1 MQDRSLGG
9 TWHKLNELMTDK
21 GENLNATLDL
31 VRCKNASLRVWAA
44 QVRDDAAL
52 VCQLLDL
59 IDRASSPLARE
70 VHATLTQAVCRL
82 QLHAK
87 QGERL

>member
-1 MQDRSLGG
+1 
-9 TWHKLNELMTDK
+9 MTDK
-21 GENLNATLDL
+21 GENLNATLNL
-31 VRCKNASLRVWAA
+31 VRSQNAAIRVWAA

-59 IDRASSPLARE
+59 IDRVSPPLARE
-70 VHATLTQAVCRL
+70 VRTTLAQAVSRL

-87 QGERL
+87 QGEML